1 MRASLAVAA
10 ALAAALVPAGVRVAA
25 QQSPFL
31 PETVYGALVNELSGD
46 MAFEHIRW
54 FTHYHRPMGGSDGY
68 RAVERYVEQKAR
80 EYGLEDVRVITM
92 PSTKEGILHAC
103 NKCVAW
109 TVAHM
114 PGRIQEIV
122 PLDNN

>member
-1 MRASLAVAA
+1 MSVRGKIVSQGCE
-10 ALAAALVPAGVRVAA
+10 LVRPGCSSEPNV
-25 QQSPFL
+25 
-31 PETVYGALVNELSGD
+31 LVL
-46 MAFEHIRW
+46 
-54 FTHYHRPMGGSDGY
+54 
-68 RAVERYVEQKAR
+68 
-80 EYGLEDVRVITM
+80 ITM